1 MPKKDPDTGC
11 MVQTIGEFWQ
21 NEAERE
27 GQGRSGGDLA
37 GEFYD
42 EIEADSRACEQEMLK
57 DTDGLLRALQS
68 WDEACEEE
76 DRIRFISVVSIL
88 DAQMEQRVR
97 SGSTMI
103 LAQVVCGVLKKDWP
117 DGKPW
122 VRLDSWS
129 EAGSY
134 YDPPDG
140 GEDVT
145 FLTRGQVVAVLRE
158 RASECERLYDVL
170 ESMGESW

>member
-1 MPKKDPDTGC
+1 
-11 MVQTIGEFWQ
+11 MVQTLGEFWQ

-27 GQGRSGGDLA
+27 GQGRSGGELA
-37 GEFYD
+37 GEFWD
-42 EIEADSRACEQEMLK
+42 EIEEDSRACERKMLEDK
-57 DTDGLLRALQS
+57 EGLLRALQG
-68 WDEACEEE
+68 WDEGCEEE
-76 DRIRFISVVSIL
+76 DRIRFYSVVSIL
-88 DAQMEQRVR
+88 DAHMEQRVR

-103 LAQVVCGVLKKDWP
+103 LAQVVCGVLKKDWS

-122 VRLDSWS
+122 VRLDVWS

-145 FLTRGQVVAVLRE
+145 FLTREQVIAHLRE
-158 RASECERLYDVL
+158 HAPERERLYDVL
-170 ESMGESW
+170 EAMGEPLS